1 LDEINI
7 PSRHELESVLSAISA
22 INSKIKK
29 LDREVGLS
37 KAYVS
42 KSDSKPAHGRLS
54 PVDGESD
61 VRWKLRDAEQG
72 KRGKSASTTGRPGS
86 PVGGVQ
92 KLPIAPLNDKMED

>member
-1 LDEINI
+1 MVDI

-37 KAYVS
+37 KTYVS
-42 KSDSKPAHGRLS
+42 KSDSKPAQGRLS
-54 PVDGESD
+54 PVDGESE

-72 KRGKSASTTGRPGS
+72 KRASRSGGATSKPSS

-92 KLPIAPLNDKMED
+92 KVPSVPLDDKMED